1 MKRKL
6 FALLLTLVL
15 ILSLSGCDTVSKT
28 EDAIAQI
35 YEIQGNI
42 AGAIEMQKAM
52 RTVILEDWATE
63 GEIVDSID
71 REIERLQKLL

>member
-35 YEIQGNI
+35 GTVSLESLDAIQAAELLYETLDAGKQAKVENADDLI
-42 AGAIEMQKAM
+42 ADLNQALNG
-52 RTVILEDWATE
+52 
-63 GEIVDSID
+63 
-71 REIERLQKLL
+71 